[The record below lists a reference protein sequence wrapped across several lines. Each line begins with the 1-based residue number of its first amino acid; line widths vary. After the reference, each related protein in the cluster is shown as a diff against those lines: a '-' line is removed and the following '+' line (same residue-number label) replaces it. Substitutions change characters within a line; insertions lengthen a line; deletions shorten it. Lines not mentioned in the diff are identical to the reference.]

1 MMWTHAME
9 WHWLE
14 SLGLALFWLM
24 IILLALVPTNYLRDE
39 WMSLAESD
47 LDEADSHAVSGA
59 NG

>member
-1 MMWTHAME
+1 MMWNHAMQ

-39 WMSLAESD
+39 WASLAEAD
-47 LDEADSHAVSGA
+47 LDEADARPEGA
-59 NG
+59 A

>member
-1 MMWTHAME
+1 MWHHAMQ

-24 IILLALVPTNYLRDE
+24 IILLALVPTNYLRAE
-39 WMSLAESD
+39 WMTLAEAD
-47 LDEADSHAVSGA
+47 LDEQDKRAAGT